1 MNKKKFLLA
10 ILALMLVCSLSVAGT
25 LAYLTASQ
33 NGAQTVVNTFVAA
46 GGGELISGTTTEEAL
61 VDGLQDGFFLVET
74 AVEYTDGAYAF
85 AKEGNKVITN
95 TYDKVVPNMTIP
107 KDPEL
112 TVDVADGADVY
123 IFVRIIDTTAEN
135 LTYTRND
142 DWKEA
147 TGLPEGV
154 YVYKNEIITGDAS
167 TELDNIPVLTN
178 NQVVV
183 INAGSENKEF
193 TDVDDQ
199 TAGLQL
205 GELKFEA
212 YVCQAGGFTDAAAA
226 YNTCFGT
233 SNNGN

>member
-46 GGGELISGTTTEEAL
+46 GGGELISGTTTESAPVE
-61 VDGLQDGFFLVET
+61 GLQDGFFLVET
-74 AVEYTDGAYAF
+74 AVEYTNGAYAF
-85 AKEGNKVITN
+85 VNAGNKVITN

-123 IFVRIIDTTAEN
+123 IFVKIIDTTAGN
-135 LTYTRND
+135 LTYTRD
-142 DWKEA
+142 TVWKEV

-154 YVYKNEIITGDAS
+154 YVYNNEIVTGG
-167 TELDNIPVLTN
+167 TGVELDDIAVLAN
-178 NQVVV
+178 EQVVA
-183 INAGSENKEF
+183 INAGSENKQF
-193 TDVDDQ
+193 TDVDSQ

-212 YVCQAGGFTDAAAA
+212 YVCQAGGFADAVVA